1 MQATFT
7 FIVLDEGGTPLLSVP
22 SMDSEK
28 LNIITA
34 FIFAIEGL
42 SKILDKE
49 SESYVF
55 YTSNHLTAYM
65 KHQKLIFVLITSRD
79 IGEKTALD
87 MLKDLASIFIDRYGE
102 DPDEIRGAIMMS
114 RIDVEKF
121 EEQVI
126 NIAGKYVN
134 NVRAM
139 EGVNYFEE
147 MLQELQR
154 RGLLGEKL
162 SKLVILANVP
172 ILRDKKAL
180 DKEKDDT
187 RRKILVLC
195 DGSRTIDEIT
205 KLVGMPKIMVMK
217 ILTELQKKGIVEIKT
232 KYLFSKIS
240 K

>member
-1 MQATFT
+1 
-7 FIVLDEGGTPLLSVP
+7 
-22 SMDSEK
+22 
-28 LNIITA
+28 
-34 FIFAIEGL
+34 
-42 SKILDKE
+42 
-49 SESYVF
+49 
-55 YTSNHLTAYM
+55 M

-87 MLKDLASIFIDRYGE
+87 MLKDMASIFTDRYGE

-114 RIDVEKF
+114 RMDVERFK
-121 EEQVI
+121 EQVI
-126 NIAGKYVN
+126 NAAEKYVN
-134 NVRAM
+134 NVRVA
-139 EGVNYFEE
+139 EGVDYFEE

-162 SKLVILANVP
+162 SKLVILVNVP

-180 DKEKDDT
+180 DREEDDT

-217 ILTELQKKGIVEIKT
+217 ILAELQKKGIIEIKT
-232 KYLFSKIS
+232 KYLFSKIP